1 MEKLI
6 GVLTEVGRQ
15 ITVDLP
21 NKDVDTTTMMT
32 NILSWVFGLTGIL
45 AVVMIIVS
53 GFQMSMSAG
62 DAGAVTKAKN
72 TLIYSVVGLVVS
84 LFAFAI
90 VTFVV
95 GKVG

>member
-1 MEKLI
+1 MERFI

>member
-1 MEKLI
+1 MERFI

-21 NKDVDTTTMMT
+21 NQDVDTTTMLT

-95 GKVG
+95 GKGG

>member
-1 MEKLI
+1 MERFI

-21 NKDVDTTTMMT
+21 NQDVDTTTMLT